1 MRLRRM
7 LSCVFVAMLL
17 FASLPTQPALASSR
31 PSQNHYGA
39 ELQKLGKCANTD
51 FVITVHQDLLTL
63 SYAMAGL
70 NPKEPTGAA
79 KLLLQ
84 TVVLRQKYEDMFVD
98 PACLPGH
105 PTTSVNMPHALH

>member
-17 FASLPTQPALASSR
+17 VASLPTQPALASSR
-31 PSQNHYGA
+31 PSQNQYGA
-39 ELQKLGKCANTD
+39 ELQTLGKCANTD

-63 SYAMAGL
+63 GYAMAGL
-70 NPKEPTGAA
+70 NPKDPGGAA

-84 TVVLRQKYEDMFVD
+84 AVVLRQKYEDMSVD
-98 PACLPGH
+98 PDCMLAHL
-105 PTTSVNMPHALH
+105 A